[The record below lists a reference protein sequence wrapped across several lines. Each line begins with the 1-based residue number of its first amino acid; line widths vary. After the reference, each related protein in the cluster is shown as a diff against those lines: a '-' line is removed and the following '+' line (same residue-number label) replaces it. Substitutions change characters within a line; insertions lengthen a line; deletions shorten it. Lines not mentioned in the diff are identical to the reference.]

1 MPRLI
6 NDILHMDQVGSPGV
20 EICSSNYLLSILGGD
35 VLPVLDDMVVVT
47 EDLADII

>member
-1 MPRLI
+1 MKFL
-6 NDILHMDQVGSPGV
+6 LGV
-20 EICSSNYLLSILGGD
+20 KYSRPYLLQKDSENSTAVAAKRGD